1 MSQVVAGSVYPQS
14 CRFSKTFLL
23 QQFVQEPL
31 PVQKI
36 GPRGRALAEGRNAL
50 STNHLTQAVGP
61 IPGRCGPNP
70 AMDKETRAR

>member
-23 QQFVQEPL
+23 QEFVQVDTSGAENRPAWL
-31 PVQKI
+31 SL
-36 GPRGRALAEGRNAL
+36 GRRTKRAEYQSLDA
-50 STNHLTQAVGP
+50 AVGP

-70 AMDKETRAR
+70 AMDKETRAA

>member
-36 GPRGRALAEGRNAL
+36 GPRGRAVAEGRNVL
-50 STNHLTQAVGP
+50 SAKHLTQTSVQLLGKM
-61 IPGRCGPNP
+61 GRNP
-70 AMDKETRAR
+70 AMDAETRAA